1 MDELRGIFYMLI
13 FDSLFLQL
21 SKLYDLS
28 EDEERRN
35 FLDKYLAFMSVN
47 GMWFYFVPSFRD
59 FSWGI

>member
-1 MDELRGIFYMLI
+1 MDFI
-13 FDSLFLQL
+13 FLQL

-47 GMWFYFVPSFRD
+47 GEIICSLAIFAMKRHLFLKLNIIV
-59 FSWGI
+59 